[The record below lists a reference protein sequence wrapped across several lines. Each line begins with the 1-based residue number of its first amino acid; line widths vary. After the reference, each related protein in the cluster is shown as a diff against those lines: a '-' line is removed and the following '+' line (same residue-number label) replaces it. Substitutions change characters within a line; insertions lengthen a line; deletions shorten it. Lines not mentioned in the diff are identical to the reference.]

1 MSVLAMRR
9 INCAFDEQSGL
20 RRFLLRIDEWLLDHN
35 RLPRTDRRHD
45 FDFGTELRQV
55 NRQPG
60 IPDVLLEARRH
71 RERGQGSDLFA
82 ILLDGPWMREPGP
95 DDLVTQDLDSD
106 ELFLRTLFLDLS
118 QRRSADE
125 VVFLVQID
133 EPSQT
138 SLVRVVIPIDVR
150 RIVQDPGLDPA
161 VLGGTS
167 GPKGERLPG
176 RHDAVPQIG
185 SSRSV
190 AQIDLVSDLGGPSR
204 PRNDYRD
211 AIDCSLEKGVVFQI
225 RDRWAHERAEHILR
239 FRSLD
244 LHRRDVGFS
253 DLDVEVGMVGDAFRP
268 EEHIAIRGLE
278 PKSVLPDSREH
289 GVIDEPTLL
298 VRQEYVLGLADLARG
313 EVPRRQVL
321 HELVSVG
328 TPNLH
333 LTFASDVPD
342 GRMIHEMPVFL
353 DRIGEI
359 ARDVHLVVHV
369 VRAAT
374 GAPGRVK
381 ERRFPVPG
389 TEEERRLP
397 AFDDHA
403 KSPPLPGGMASAYL
417 TAIVALEGGNSKK
430 AGPFPNLEGQPV
442 ADLWKPEHVGS
453 APHGP
458 GAAARRFVRRGGPE
472 AVGICRETRPR
483 RGSARAR
490 SARRSADAIRGRRS
504 LS

>member
-1 MSVLAMRR
+1 MSVLAMCE
-9 INCAFDEQSGL
+9 INRASNAESGL
-20 RRFLLRIDEWLLDHN
+20 RRFLLRIDEWLLDDD
-35 RLPRTDRRHD
+35 RLPRTGRCLD
-45 FDFGTELRQV
+45 FDFGTKLRQW

-60 IPDVLLEARRH
+60 VSDILLEARRH
-71 RERGQGSDLFA
+71 RERGQGSDLLA
-82 ILLDGPWMREPGP
+82 VLPHGPRMRKPGP
-95 DDLVTQDLDSD
+95 DDLVTRDLDTD
-106 ELFLRTLFLDLS
+106 ELPLYTLSLDFS
-118 QRRSADE
+118 QRGTADE
-125 VVFLVQID
+125 VVFLVQVD
-133 EPSQT
+133 EPSQAGF
-138 SLVRVVIPIDVR
+138 VRVVIPIDVG

-176 RHDAVPQIG
+176 RQDVVPQIG
-185 SSRSV
+185 SSSSV
-190 AQIDLVSDLGGPSR
+190 AQIDLVSDFGGPSR
-204 PRNDYRD
+204 PRDDDRD
-211 AIDCSLEKGVVFQI
+211 AIDCRFEKVVVFQI
-225 RDRWAHERAEHILR
+225 RDRWAHERAEHVFR
-239 FRSLD
+239 FRSLN
-244 LHRRDVGFS
+244 LHGRDVGFS
-253 DLDVEVGMVGDAFRP
+253 DLDVEVRVVGDAFRP
-268 EEHIAIRGLE
+268 EEHIAIRGGE
-278 PKSVLPDSREH
+278 PESVLPESREH
-289 GVIDEPTLL
+289 GVVDEPALL
-298 VRQEYVLGLADLARG
+298 VRQDDVLRLADLARG

-328 TPNLH
+328 PPNLH

-369 VRAAT
+369 VRVAT

-417 TAIVALEGGNSKK
+417 TAIVAVEGGNSKK